1 MSIGAVRVAAGTAR
15 ICEEIGAVAAV
26 AKRRV
31 KKEKTGIV
39 AIDFAHHRSV

>member
-1 MSIGAVRVAAGTAR
+1 VAAGTAH
-15 ICEEIGAVAAV
+15 ISEEIGAVAAI

-31 KKEKTGIV
+31 KKERSGMV